1 MIAADFILVPRG
13 AEYEAV
19 RQGVSDS
26 SIVVIAIPAGPTAVK
41 RFLSEFS
48 CRNGSRIWSMGLCG
62 SLSEQLPVGQVVV
75 YRDCRP
81 VQPEAATLACD
92 PELVQSSLSRLERA
106 RLVSAL
112 GTDRVIVSAA
122 EKQAL
127 ARQFAVRVV
136 DMESYTVLEAL
147 RPAGISVGVVR
158 VVSDGAAGDLPD
170 LSGAFDCTGG
180 LQPLALAAALV
191 RSPIAGARLVGGSLI
206 ALRVLQTVARRL
218 LGPD

>member
-26 SIVVIAIPAGPTAVK
+26 NIAVIAIPAGPTAVK

-81 VQPEAATLACD
+81 VRPGAATLPCD
-92 PELVQSSLSRLERA
+92 PELVQASLSRLEQA
-106 RLVSAL
+106 RLVGAL
-112 GTDRVIVSAA
+112 DTDRVIGSAA

-127 ARQFAVRVV
+127 ARQFATRVV
-136 DMESYTVLEAL
+136 DMESYSVLEAL
-147 RPAGISVGVVR
+147 RPADISVGVVR
-158 VVSDGAAGDLPD
+158 VVSDGAADDLPD
-170 LSGAFDCTGG
+170 LSGAFDGAG
-180 LQPLALAAALV
+180 NLQPLALAAALV
-191 RSPIAGARLVGGSLI
+191 RSPLAGMRLVSSSLI
-206 ALRVLQTVARRL
+206 ALRALRTVAKRL
-218 LGPD
+218 SSPA